1 MWRLDLVTKNDHGSS
16 QLDMLRP
23 KRQLCQGQPAG
34 FSMLTVKCL
43 SRLELMGQQGD
54 VEELQGNIGM
64 LG

>member
-34 FSMLTVKCL
+34 FSMLTVGGPVVVSKHL
-43 SRLELMGQQGD
+43 TVTYD
-54 VEELQGNIGM
+54 
-64 LG
+64 